1 MFKEHDVIALTDH
14 IPFDDLFDV
23 DVNGPLSSFGGS
35 DTGLIPGDVGTIVHI
50 YPRCAAFIVEFLT
63 SSGEPVAIADVL
75 PSQSRHSTEKDL
87 AIDRFRKARNL
98 AR

>member
-50 YPRCAAFIVEFLT
+50 YPRGVAFIVEFLT
-63 SSGEPVAIADVL
+63 SVGDPVAIADVL
-75 PSQSRHSTEKDL
+75 PSQARRATKHDL
-87 AIDRFRKARNL
+87 ATDRFRKAPRL
-98 AR
+98 